1 MSTEL
6 SVGDVL
12 ALLAKG
18 EMEVQGM
25 MPWSSNYT
33 LLVTVRDGDLQGL
46 AVYKPRRGEQIGRAH
61 V

>member
-25 MPWSSNYT
+25 MPW
-33 LLVTVRDGDLQGL
+33 
-46 AVYKPRRGEQIGRAH
+46 EQ
-61 V
+61 